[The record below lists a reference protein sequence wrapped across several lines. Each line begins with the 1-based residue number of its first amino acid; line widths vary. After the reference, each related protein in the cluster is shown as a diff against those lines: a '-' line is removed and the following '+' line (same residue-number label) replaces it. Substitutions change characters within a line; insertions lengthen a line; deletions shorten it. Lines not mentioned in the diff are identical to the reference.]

1 MKEKML
7 LIRADA
13 NKKIGLGHV
22 MRCLTIAEAAEK
34 TGMKTLF
41 LIADDSAEELLK
53 ICRHDKKASGD
64 DITVVYVPKIGSYE
78 LRKMPFAEFEKLVKE
93 TLAK

>member
-1 MKEKML
+1 MCDESVQKRLVPILEKL
-7 LIRADA
+7 GLPTECEYSAD
-13 NKKIGLGHV
+13 
-22 MRCLTIAEAAEK
+22 
-34 TGMKTLF
+34 
-41 LIADDSAEELLK
+41 ELSE

-64 DITVVYVPKIGSYE
+64 DITVVYVPEIGSYK